1 MLSTGTTT
9 TIATTQRQSESMATD
24 SKASVSGH
32 MTLWEHIGELRTRLF
47 RVAIAIGIGALL
59 GWFLYPYVLELL
71 KHPFNEVQPN
81 QPFIATEPLQAF
93 GLRLKMSGYIGLAIA
108 MPVVVW
114 QVWRFVTPGLYPNEK
129 KYAIPFTV
137 SSIILFLGG
146 AVLAYFVLNPTLQ
159 FLTTIGGSQIE
170 PFYTASSYV
179 TLIIWMMLGFGIG
192 FEFPVLLV
200 ALQMIGVLTPKQ
212 LLKWWRQAI
221 VVIAVIAAVI
231 TPSGDPISMFALAV
245 PMLLLYGAAIGV
257 GALILALRRRAKRK
271 DAERV
276 DTVASD

>member
-1 MLSTGTTT
+1 M
-9 TIATTQRQSESMATD
+9 
-24 SKASVSGH
+24 
-32 MTLWEHIGELRTRLF
+32 
-47 RVAIAIGIGALL
+47 L

-93 GLRLKMSGYIGLAIA
+93 GLRIKMAGYIGLALA

-114 QVWRFVTPGLYPNEK
+114 QVWRFVTPGLHPHEK

-137 SSIILFLGG
+137 SALILFIGG
-146 AVLAYFVLNPTLQ
+146 ASVAYFVLNPTLQ

-179 TLIIWMMLGFGIG
+179 TLIIWMMLGFGLG

-200 ALQMIGVLTPKQ
+200 ALQMIGVLSPKQ

-221 VVIAVIAAVI
+221 VVITVIAAVI
-231 TPSGDPISMFALAV
+231 TPSGDPISLIALAL
-245 PMLLLYGAAIGV
+245 PMLLLYAIAIGI
-257 GALILALRRRAKRK
+257 GAVILALRKRTNRK
-271 DAERV
+271 NAEAA
-276 DTVASD
+276 DTMATD

>member
-1 MLSTGTTT
+1 
-9 TIATTQRQSESMATD
+9 MATD
-24 SKASVSGH
+24 AKSVVNGH

-47 RVAIAIGIGALL
+47 RVAFAIGIGALL

-93 GLRLKMSGYIGLAIA
+93 TLRIKMAGYIGVAIA

-114 QVWRFVTPGLYPNEK
+114 QVWRFVTPGLHPHEK

-137 SSIILFLGG
+137 SSIILFIGG
-146 AVLAYFVLNPTLQ
+146 ATLAYFVLNPTLQ
-159 FLTTIGGSQIE
+159 FLTTIGGSEIE

-179 TLIIWMMLGFGIG
+179 TLIVWMMLGFGIG

-200 ALQMIGVLTPKQ
+200 ALQMIGVLSPKQ

-221 VVIAVIAAVI
+221 VVIVVIAAVI
-231 TPSGDPISMFALAV
+231 TPSGDPISLIALAL
-245 PMLLLYGAAIGV
+245 PMLLLYAVAIGI
-257 GALILALRRRAKRK
+257 GALILALRKRAKRK
-271 DAERV
+271 SAEAEAD
-276 DTVASD
+276 DTTAID

>member
-1 MLSTGTTT
+1 
-9 TIATTQRQSESMATD
+9 MATD
-24 SKASVSGH
+24 EKTVPNGH

-47 RVAIAIGIGALL
+47 RVGIAIGVGAVL

-93 GLRLKMSGYIGLAIA
+93 GLRIKMAGYIGLALA

-114 QVWRFVTPGLYPNEK
+114 QVWRFVTPGLHPHEK

-137 SSIILFLGG
+137 SALILFIGG
-146 AVLAYFVLNPTLQ
+146 ASVAYFVLNPTLQ

-179 TLIIWMMLGFGIG
+179 TLIIWMMLGFGLG

-200 ALQMIGVLTPKQ
+200 ALQMIGVLSPKQ

-221 VVIAVIAAVI
+221 VVITVIAAVI
-231 TPSGDPISMFALAV
+231 TPSGDPISMIALAL
-245 PMLLLYGAAIGV
+245 PMLLLYAIAIGI
-257 GALILALRRRAKRK
+257 GAVILALRKRTNRK
-271 DAERV
+271 NAEAA
-276 DTVASD
+276 DTMATD